1 MAGKVPP
8 KGKEEMKG
16 GKKAIPPN
24 PPKGGQ
30 PVAKGAAKPVDKK
43 EDMKTKMDR
52 LRALKGK

>member
-24 PPKGGQ
+24 PPKGGK
-30 PVAKGAAKPVDKK
+30 PVAKGAEKFVGKK

-52 LRALKGK
+52 LRDLKGK